1 MIASMLRSL
10 PGDSAQRI
18 RLLGKFVEKKYEK
31 IDRLIRLRRDYA
43 AKVSAIDQS
52 IKKERNALSAAD
64 QEDLADEW
72 LSRRLDAGLFP
83 LQSID
88 IILAWLI
95 AEDDGA
101 RSAVKELLAER
112 DESFVDIKNTIQGP
126 AILPTSGFV
135 VLC

>member
-1 MIASMLRSL
+1 MLRSL

-72 LSRRLDAGLFP
+72 LSRRLDAGLF
-83 LQSID
+83 
-88 IILAWLI
+88 LAWLI